1 MKIIINQD
9 GIKRSL
15 EGPFEIC
22 LSKDDLQTLLSCLRH
37 HEDSHVYGWIVIQ
50 DNTVRSTPNSDPI
63 PWYHSDL
70 YPKYPCNYPGL
81 VIEQKNEFH
90 GKELLQRY
98 MECRDS
104 NRWPSYPETLEILSL
119 PEWAR
124 RAA

>member
-70 YPKYPCNYPGL
+70 YPKYPCNYPGCSTKCL
-81 VIEQKNEFH
+81 
-90 GKELLQRY
+90 GKFCSVHE
-98 MECRDS
+98 
-104 NRWPSYPETLEILSL
+104 NFPSTQGQ
-119 PEWAR
+119 
-124 RAA
+124 